1 MKNYCHYNKKLLFCS
16 LFYILLTL
24 LLYSSVNQAYP
35 YSLQNACLLILLV
48 LITVGLIPLQ
58 LCKETFLLKIYG
70 IFIFIITPFI
80 TYIMIEFLN
89 NNNALQLSGIRIA
102 MNLFW
107 YYAMYCLLFVL
118 SNRTSLALV
127 VGNVFFVSAGI
138 INQFILQFKG
148 VPIHPGDLLALQ
160 TALSV
165 SDAYTFQL
173 NQTMLL
179 VIIIT
184 VLICVLAVKGNLSC
198 YKWKVRI
205 PINLSLISIILIYSS
220 FFFDKQYIEKMD
232 VRPYVWSRTQGYI
245 DNGTLLSFMTNI
257 EYLFADKPEGY
268 TKAAAQEV
276 LSSYSN
282 NTETGNVVI
291 NNEAPTI
298 ITIMNES
305 FSDLTRLG
313 VTEMS
318 SDYLSYFHS
327 IDTPMVS
334 GNLYVSICG
343 GLTSNTEFE
352 FLTGNSMA
360 LLPEGSIP
368 FINYVHEG
376 ASSIIGDL
384 NEKGYKTHFIHPY
397 ESTGW
402 GRDIAYQCFG
412 VSNTSFIDDFY
423 DPELLRGKVSDR
435 SSYDKVIDIYNN
447 NDTNAPLFIFNVT
460 MQNHGGYDTG
470 YEKSVT
476 LNMKGDYPLTEE
488 YLSIVQQSDSALQFL
503 LDYFSQEDSPVIILF
518 FGDHQP
524 SIEAELW
531 NEVIGKPEEERTIEE
546 IMINYQVPFFI
557 WANYEIEEKE
567 YSHISANYL
576 SNLLYET
583 AGLNLNDYQVFL
595 KTLYED
601 WPVITVRGCMDTDG
615 QWFYY
620 DEIKDLEEIKK
631 YQYVEYLN
639 LFDY

>member
-1 MKNYCHYNKKLLFCS
+1 MYC
-16 LFYILLTL
+16 
-24 LLYSSVNQAYP
+24 
-35 YSLQNACLLILLV
+35 
-48 LITVGLIPLQ
+48 
-58 LCKETFLLKIYG
+58 FL
-70 IFIFIITPFI
+70 FII
-80 TYIMIEFLN
+80 
-89 NNNALQLSGIRIA
+89 
-102 MNLFW
+102 
-107 YYAMYCLLFVL
+107 
-118 SNRTSLALV
+118 SNRTSFALIA
-127 VGNVFFVSAGI
+127 GNILFVSAGI
-138 INQFILQFKG
+138 INQFVLEFKG
-148 VPIHPGDLLALQ
+148 VPIHPGDLLAFQ
-160 TALSV
+160 TALNV

-173 NQTMLL
+173 NQAMLFS
-179 VIIIT
+179 IIIS
-184 VLICVLAVKGNLSC
+184 VLIGVLALKYNLSC
-198 YKWKVRI
+198 YKRKIRI
-205 PINLSLISIILIYSS
+205 PINLVLISIILIYSTI
-220 FFFDKQYIEKMD
+220 FFDKQYIEKME
-232 VRPYVWSRTQGYI
+232 VKPYVWSRTQGYI

-268 TKAAAQEV
+268 TKAAAQKV
-276 LSSYSN
+276 LSSYTN
-282 NTETGNVVI
+282 KTEGESVLI
-291 NNEAPTI
+291 NKEYPTI
-298 ITIMNES
+298 IAIMNES
-305 FSDLTRLG
+305 FSDLSRLG
-313 VTEMS
+313 VTDMS

-327 IDTPMVS
+327 LDTPMVS
-334 GNLYVSICG
+334 GNLYVSVCG

-384 NEKGYKTHFIHPY
+384 NQKGYKSYFIHPY
-397 ESTGW
+397 GSTGW
-402 GRDIAYQCFG
+402 ERDTVYQCFG
-412 VSNTSFIDDFY
+412 VQKSSFIDDFY
-423 DPELLRGKVSDR
+423 EPELLRGKVSDR
-435 SSYDKVIDIYNN
+435 SSYEKVIDIYND
-447 NDTNAPLFIFNVT
+447 DTNSPLFIFNVT

-470 YEKSVT
+470 YEKRVT

-524 SIEAELW
+524 SIETELW

-601 WPVITVRGCMDTDG
+601 WPVITVRGCMDTDR

-620 DEIKDLEEIKK
+620 DEIKDREEIKK
-631 YQYVEYLN
+631 YQYLEYLN
-639 LFDY
+639 LFDN

>member
-1 MKNYCHYNKKLLFCS
+1 
-16 LFYILLTL
+16 
-24 LLYSSVNQAYP
+24 
-35 YSLQNACLLILLV
+35 
-48 LITVGLIPLQ
+48 
-58 LCKETFLLKIYG
+58 
-70 IFIFIITPFI
+70 
-80 TYIMIEFLN
+80 
-89 NNNALQLSGIRIA
+89 
-102 MNLFW
+102 
-107 YYAMYCLLFVL
+107 
-118 SNRTSLALV
+118 
-127 VGNVFFVSAGI
+127 
-138 INQFILQFKG
+138 
-148 VPIHPGDLLALQ
+148 
-160 TALSV
+160 
-165 SDAYTFQL
+165 
-173 NQTMLL
+173 
-179 VIIIT
+179 
-184 VLICVLAVKGNLSC
+184 
-198 YKWKVRI
+198 
-205 PINLSLISIILIYSS
+205 
-220 FFFDKQYIEKMD
+220 
-232 VRPYVWSRTQGYI
+232 
-245 DNGTLLSFMTNI
+245 
-257 EYLFADKPEGY
+257 
-268 TKAAAQEV
+268 
-276 LSSYSN
+276 
-282 NTETGNVVI
+282 
-291 NNEAPTI
+291 
-298 ITIMNES
+298 MNES